1 MTKISQESLFDRVQR
16 LENKAR
22 EVRMHI
28 VDMVYK
34 AQSGHP
40 GGALSA
46 TDFVTALYFDQM
58 QVDPQN
64 PLWEKRDRFILSKGH
79 ACPVL
84 YACLALK
91 GYFPIKELDTLRKF
105 KSILQGH
112 PVKQKT
118 PGVDMTTG
126 SLGHGLSIGVGMA
139 LNARL
144 AKEDYFTYVVIGD
157 GELDEGQNWEAA
169 ASAAKF
175 GLNHLVAIVDRNRL
189 QMDGFTDDIMPMNCI
204 EEKFRAFNWDV
215 LEMNGHNMLDVLLTL
230 EKVRLAQGSKP
241 VCIVANTIK
250 GKGISYMENVREWH
264 GKAPNEEEYALAMQ
278 EIGGTNS

>member
-1 MTKISQESLFDRVQR
+1 MAKISQEPFSDRIVR
-16 LENKAR
+16 LESKAR
-22 EVRMHI
+22 EVRIHI
-28 VDMVYK
+28 IDMIYK

-46 TDFVTALYFDQM
+46 ADILTALYFDQM
-58 QVDPQN
+58 QVDPKN
-64 PLWEKRDRFILSKGH
+64 PLWAKRDRFILSKGH

-91 GYFPIKELDTLRKF
+91 GYFPMKELDTLRKF
-105 KSILQGH
+105 NSILQGH

-126 SLGHGLSIGVGMA
+126 SLGHGLSIGLGMA
-139 LNARL
+139 LNGRIAE
-144 AKEDYFTYVVIGD
+144 EDYFTYVLIGD

-175 GLNHLVAIVDRNRL
+175 GLNHLVAIIDRNRL
-189 QMDGFTDDIMPMNCI
+189 QMDGFTDDIMPMNSI
-204 EEKFRAFNWDV
+204 ADKFRAFNWDV
-215 LEMNGHNMLDVLLTL
+215 LEMDGHSMHDIVLTL
-230 EKVRLAQGSKP
+230 EKARLARGNKP

-250 GKGISYMENVREWH
+250 GKGVSYMENVRQWH
-264 GKAPNEEEYALAMQ
+264 GQAPNEQEFALAM
-278 EIGGTNS
+278 EELGGTNS

>member
-250 GKGISYMENVREWH
+250 GKGVSYMENVREWH